1 MTLFWCGQNGG
12 WKEKPCEGCYGPLKH
27 GKEVEVG
34 EREDWEVTEQAVCIH
49 RQLLLQ
55 ARKKGENRT
64 HNEDLFFLGVR
75 PSLLTK
81 PLIILLLLP
90 GVVDTAING
99 IVGTAGTSSPSISL
113 LPTVSSLFLPFLD
126 LLDLVDLMDRI
137 VFLLRVV
144 SLDLRGL
151 KNPSSPS
158 PYSSF
163 CCPNAGVH
171 DLDLDLLPSEF
182 EDHADHLD

>member
-1 MTLFWCGQNGG
+1 M
-12 WKEKPCEGCYGPLKH
+12 
-27 GKEVEVG
+27 G
-34 EREDWEVTEQAVCIH
+34 EREDWEVAEQAVCIH

-55 ARKKGENRT
+55 ARKRGEKRT
-64 HNEDLFFLGVR
+64 HNDLFFLGVR
-75 PSLLTK
+75 PNLLTK

-90 GVVDTAING
+90 GVVDTAISG
-99 IVGTAGTSSPSISL
+99 IVGTAGTSSPSMSI

-151 KNPSSPS
+151 KNPSSPP

-163 CCPNAGVH
+163 CCPDAGVY
-171 DLDLDLLPSEF
+171 DLDMDLLPSES

>member
-1 MTLFWCGQNGG
+1 M
-12 WKEKPCEGCYGPLKH
+12 
-27 GKEVEVG
+27 G
-34 EREDWEVTEQAVCIH
+34 ERENWEVTEQAVCIH

-55 ARKKGENRT
+55 ARKRGEKRT

-75 PSLLTK
+75 PNLLTK

-90 GVVDTAING
+90 GVVDTAMIG
-99 IVGTAGTSSPSISL
+99 ITGTAGTSSPSISI
-113 LPTVSSLFLPFLD
+113 LPTVSPLFLPFLD

-158 PYSSF
+158 PYSSI
-163 CCPNAGVH
+163 CCPDAGVH
-171 DLDLDLLPSEF
+171 DLAMDLLPSES